1 VQSDAEQ
8 SQSLS
13 AAIAA
18 QGDVSVSLAS
28 TVREACLLVAQESYD
43 IVLVDDADEEG
54 AARALR
60 ALQPQLPLRS
70 LSLENI
76 AAENGARLEELFGFL
91 FGDETEEP
99 PQPVDPALAE
109 TQISQ
114 QDEIVPG
121 AQASVSDAETLLDT
135 RPWKA
140 GDETLAIA
148 SPEAPDPSPPA
159 DPHRQRLAQ
168 ALQEASEAEKIVG
181 CILTAGDN
189 LLAAGGALTLDQVQG
204 IRERVDQS
212 TPEAG
217 SIVVQFIRL
226 ADLSS
231 EFLLLT
237 RPASEAQ
244 RLTVAAAPDV
254 NVGRLRRA
262 ADALAE
268 KLVAFS
274 GVEPSQPP
282 QEPPPVATTH
292 SPGPDSTAPRSFA
305 LIFQPRRPL
314 PTALQE
320 VIRDALQE
328 VAARAECRLL
338 HANVEAE
345 LVHIVTTCPD
355 GRGSGWLA
363 HRYKQGVGERVQE
376 QFGVQAQLWRRGFYA
391 TESDQPLSD
400 IELNLFLAQ

>member
-1 VQSDAEQ
+1 MQSDAEQ

-43 IVLVDDADEEG
+43 VVLVDDADEEG

-60 ALQPQLPLRS
+60 VLQPQLPLRS

-76 AAENGARLEELFGFL
+76 AAENGARLEELFSFL
-91 FGDETEEP
+91 FGDETEES
-99 PQPVDPALAE
+99 PQPADPAIAE

-114 QDEIVPG
+114 QSDVVPA
-121 AQASVSDAETLLDT
+121 AQPAVSDAETVLDT

-140 GDETLAIA
+140 GDETFAVT
-148 SPEAPDPSPPA
+148 SPEPPGSSPPA

-181 CILTAGDN
+181 CILTEGDT
-189 LLAAGGALTLDQVQG
+189 LLAAGGALTLDQVQE

-212 TPEAG
+212 TPEPK
-217 SIVVQFIRL
+217 STVVQFVRL
-226 ADLSS
+226 PDPPA

-237 RPASEAQ
+237 RPAPGAQ
-244 RLTVAAAPDV
+244 RLTVAAVSDV
-254 NVGRLRRA
+254 KAGRLRRA
-262 ADALAE
+262 ADAVAE

-274 GVEPSQPP
+274 GGEPTQP

-292 SPGPDSTAPRSFA
+292 SPSPDATTRRSFA

-363 HRYKQGVGERVQE
+363 HRYKQGIGERVQE
-376 QFGVQAQLWRRGFYA
+376 HFGVQAHLWRRGFYA
-391 TESDQPLSD
+391 TESDRPLSD
-400 IELNLFLAQ
+400 VELNLFLAQ